1 MYLQLKFFI
10 AFRQRFLEI
19 QVMLIV
25 FKKLKLWFLRRLK
38 DWNTCCC
45 QYHMELKE
53 LLNGFNDM
61 KKHQEKASIPTVT
74 TNVLKFV
81 MHLNQ
86 TLQAIQPITLL
97 NSRFIRAWQ
106 SCGHVYYVLSLPWM
120 SGTLNSVWWVTTTSM
135 EFIHW
140 SSL

>member
-97 NSRFIRAWQ
+97 NSRFIRA
-106 SCGHVYYVLSLPWM
+106 
-120 SGTLNSVWWVTTTSM
+120 
-135 EFIHW
+135 
-140 SSL
+140 